1 MIAATASVGRCSWQ
15 RRGTERVMGIE
26 STAATALITQKK
38 SPGETGAFLF
48 KTLTRAARDLSRK
61 RER

>member
-1 MIAATASVGRCSWQ
+1 
-15 RRGTERVMGIE
+15 MGIE